1 MMVSSP
7 RAASLADRSISI
19 TCRLAEAEEA
29 GRKETAVL
37 RIGKQT
43 CVLGRN
49 RTSAEETT
57 TVREKHS

>member
-7 RAASLADRSISI
+7 RAVSLSDRSISI
-19 TCRLAEAEEA
+19 TCRLVEAEEE

-37 RIGKQT
+37 RIGKQA
-43 CVLGRN
+43 CVLGQI